1 MSENIGINSMDDAVL
16 KTEEAEYKGQIV
28 QYMKMDDGG
37 NKIVRVIST
46 DPKVYLKKEFQ
57 PGKVI
62 KEQIFENK

>member
-1 MSENIGINSMDDAVL
+1 MSEDESINVMNDAVL

-28 QYMKMDDGG
+28 QYSKMDDGS

-62 KEQIFENK
+62 KGQIFENR